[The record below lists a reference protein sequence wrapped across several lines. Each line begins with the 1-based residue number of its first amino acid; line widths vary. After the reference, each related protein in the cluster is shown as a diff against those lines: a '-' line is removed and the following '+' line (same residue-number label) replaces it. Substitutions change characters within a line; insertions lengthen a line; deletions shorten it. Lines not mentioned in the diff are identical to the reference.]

1 MKIRFALSLTLAT
14 LSPFLCLNAHALG
27 DPNHVVFQSQ
37 PHAFAI
43 ASTGHPA
50 SILVGPADWPGVT
63 RAATSFAADVASVT
77 GNSPA
82 ILHTLTTS
90 PDRNIILIGTI
101 GRSPLI
107 DRLIASHKLDVASI
121 QGHWESSLTQVVD
134 HPFPGIT
141 SALVIAGADKR
152 GTIFGIYD
160 LSEQIGVSPWAWW
173 ADVPIPHHDS
183 LYLAAGRYIQPTP
196 RVKYRGIFLNDEA
209 PALSGW
215 TQEKFGGYNHLFYE
229 HVFELLLRLKANFL
243 WPAMW
248 NSAFNEDDPA
258 DPILAD
264 EYGIVMGTS
273 HHEPMMRAQQEW
285 KRHGTGPWDYTLNK
299 QELDDFWRYGVR
311 RNKNF
316 EELTTIGMRGDG
328 DMAMSAD
335 TNTAL
340 LERIVADQR
349 KILSEEVNP
358 DVTKVPQVWALYKEV
373 QGYYEKGMRVP
384 DDVTLLWC
392 DDNWGNLRRV
402 PTPAERSRAGGAGI
416 YYHFD
421 YVGDPRNYKWINTNS
436 IPRVWEQMNIADAYG
451 ADRLWIVNV
460 GDLKP
465 MEFPIEFF
473 LTMARDPAYFNANNL
488 DDYTQAWVTRQFGPE
503 HATEIASLIS
513 TYTQYNSRRKPELL
527 DPNTYS
533 LTVDHEADRIEQQ
546 WQDLVARAQRVNTA
560 LPEDYRPAFFELVLH
575 PILASATVGEMYIA
589 AGRNRL
595 YAEEGRASANLY
607 ADETR
612 KLFAQD
618 AAISDEYNHQLLN
631 GKWNHMMDQT
641 HIGYTTWQQPA
652 LNAMPAVQQI
662 QPLTGAHMVVF
673 PEGPFTPEGAGPAG
687 IRALPTFD
695 SVNRQTRT
703 IDLAN
708 RGTQPFTFTA
718 TASAPWVHLSS
729 TSGEVT
735 TDQRL
740 SVTIDYSQLSPGS
753 NTASITIR
761 QKDSGTPSTTIP
773 VIALQAPSGN
783 VRGYVEDAG
792 TVTIDAE
799 HTAARRPANGLS
811 WQTIPGL
818 GNTLSAVETFPVNA
832 PSTLM
837 AAQQPCLDYDFY
849 LFTPGERS
857 VQTVLAPTL
866 PFLPGRGLRY
876 TLAVD
881 TKPPVTIDAWSNYSE
896 MEWRRAVADNVRKV
910 STPLGTL
917 TAGTHSL
924 HLCRVDAGLT
934 PERII
939 IYQGDHPPATYLGP
953 PESINPAIP
962 AATASTPS
970 H

>member
-1 MKIRFALSLTLAT
+1 
-14 LSPFLCLNAHALG
+14 
-27 DPNHVVFQSQ
+27 V
-37 PHAFAI
+37 
-43 ASTGHPA
+43 
-50 SILVGPADWPGVT
+50 
-63 RAATSFAADVASVT
+63 TSFASDVTAVT
-77 GNSPA
+77 GNSPT
-82 ILHTLTTS
+82 ILHSLTDS
-90 PDRNIILIGTI
+90 SKKNVILIGTI

-107 DRLIASHKLDVASI
+107 DRLIAAHKLDVSTI
-121 QGHWESSLTQVVD
+121 RGHWESSVTQVVNR
-134 HPFPGIT
+134 PFPGVD
-141 SALVIAGADKR
+141 SALIIAGADKR
-152 GTIFGIYD
+152 GTIFGIYE

-183 LYLAAGRYIQPTP
+183 LYLVSGRYIQPTP

-209 PALSGW
+209 PALTGW
-215 TQEKFGGYNHLFYE
+215 TQEKFAGYNHLFYE

-273 HHEPMMRAQQEW
+273 HHEPMMRSQQEW
-285 KRHGTGPWDYTLNK
+285 KRHGKGPWDYTLNK

-311 RNKNF
+311 RNRNL

-328 DMAMSAD
+328 DMAMSAT

-358 DVTKVPQVWALYKEV
+358 DVTKIPQVWALYKEV

-402 PTPAERSRAGGAGI
+402 PTPAEQARPGGAGI

-436 IPRVWEQMNIADAYG
+436 ITRVWEQMNIADAYG

-473 LTMARDPAYFNANNL
+473 LNMARDPARWNKDNL
-488 DDYTQAWVTRQFGPE
+488 GTYTRDWAAREFGLE
-503 HATEIASLIS
+503 HATEIASLIA
-513 TYTQYNSRRKPELL
+513 TYTHYNSRRKPELL
-527 DPNTYS
+527 DPTTYS
-533 LTVDHEADRIEQQ
+533 LTVAHEADRIEHQ
-546 WQDLVARAQRVNTA
+546 WQDLVARAQNVNA
-560 LPEDYRPAFFELVLH
+560 SLPEAYRPAFFELILH
-575 PILASATVGEMYIA
+575 PILASSTVGEMYIA
-589 AGRNRL
+589 AGRNHL

-618 AAISDEYNHQLLN
+618 AAITDEYNHKLLN
-631 GKWNHMMDQT
+631 GKWDHMMDQT

-652 LNAMPAVQQI
+652 LNAMPAVEQV
-662 QPLTGAHMVVF
+662 QPLSGAHMIVF
-673 PEGPFTPEGAGPAG
+673 PEGPFTPEGAGPPG
-687 IRALPTFD
+687 VQALPTFD

-708 RGTQPFTFTA
+708 RGTQPFAFTA

-735 TDQRL
+735 TDQAL
-740 SVTIDYSQLSPGS
+740 SVTIDYSQLVAGN

-761 QKDSGTPSTTIP
+761 QKDSDTPVTTIP
-773 VIALQAPSGN
+773 VNVLQAPSSGIQ
-783 VRGYVEDAG
+783 GFVEDNG

-799 HTAARRPANGLS
+799 HTSARHAANGIT

-832 PSTLM
+832 PSTLHPSE
-837 AAQQPCLDYDFY
+837 QPCLDYDFY

-866 PFLPGRGLRY
+866 RFLPGHGLRY

-881 TKPPVTIDAWSNYSE
+881 NKPPVTIDAWSDYSE
-896 MEWRRAVADNVRKV
+896 MEWRKVVADNARKV

-924 HLCRVDAGLT
+924 HLCRVDAGLA

-939 IYQGDHPPATYLGP
+939 IYQGARPPATYLGP
-953 PESINPAIP
+953 PESVNPSAP
-962 AATASTPS
+962 ASIASTS
-970 H
+970 TTSR